1 MAQRFGGK
9 YSPQPQAQDPTG
21 GKAPMGSAQAHP
33 YRGKTRARAGGRV
46 NVLFLLPFPF
56 LIGAFFGSP
65 VSLTLKLG
73 TAGLLFLAAWLTRE
87 GVLAQE
93 AFDSRAVA
101 KRPAIPRKI
110 FGAIAMGAG
119 LGLAGLAGGSAL
131 NAALFAGLGFVLHLA
146 AFGLDP
152 LRDKGVAKGD
162 DLQND
167 RVAKA
172 VDKAEQHLSEMSDA
186 IRRTGDRQLETR
198 VESFK
203 AVARDM
209 FRTVE
214 ADPRD
219 LVAARRYLGVYLLG
233 ARDAAEKYAEL
244 AARGPQ
250 PEARA
255 DFDVLLSDLEENF
268 SKKTETLLGD
278 DRSALD
284 VEIEVLR
291 ERLDRENP

>member
-1 MAQRFGGK
+1 MTNA
-9 YSPQPQAQDPTG
+9 
-21 GKAPMGSAQAHP
+21 AHP

-46 NVLFLLPFPF
+46 NSLFLLPFPF
-56 LIGAFFGSP
+56 LISAFMGSP
-65 VSLTLKLG
+65 VTLTLKLG

-87 GVLAQE
+87 GTLAQE
-93 AFDSRAVA
+93 AYDARAVA
-101 KRPAIPRKI
+101 KRPAIPRKL
-110 FGAIAMGAG
+110 FGAVAMGAG
-119 LGLAGLAGGSAL
+119 LGLAGLAGGSLL
-131 NAALFAGLGFVLHLA
+131 NAILFAGLGVVLHLA
-146 AFGLDP
+146 SFGLDP
-152 LRDKGVAKGD
+152 MRHKGVDSAD

-172 VDKAEQHLSEMSDA
+172 VDTAEQHLSEMTNA
-186 IRRTGDRQLETR
+186 IRRIGDRSLEMR

-203 AVARDM
+203 TVARDM

-233 ARDAAEKYAEL
+233 AKDAAEKYAEL

-255 DFDVLLSDLEENF
+255 DFDALLTDLEDNF
-268 SKKTETLLGD
+268 SKKTETLLTD

-291 ERLDRENP
+291 ERLDREKL